1 MLKCIQ
7 GQRYIIIY
15 VTIVTLKLKLSGE
28 CIYFSSGSNFLSLT
42 CAIDL
47 KCHLLKLNSSSSS
60 SSLLGKRFFKLIE
73 CFFFFNTAPL
83 PCHLNMHPKH
93 LIR

>member
-28 CIYFSSGSNFLSLT
+28 CIYFSSGSNSLSLT

-60 SSLLGKRFFKLIE
+60 SSLLGKRF
-73 CFFFFNTAPL
+73 
-83 PCHLNMHPKH
+83 LN
-93 LIR
+93 